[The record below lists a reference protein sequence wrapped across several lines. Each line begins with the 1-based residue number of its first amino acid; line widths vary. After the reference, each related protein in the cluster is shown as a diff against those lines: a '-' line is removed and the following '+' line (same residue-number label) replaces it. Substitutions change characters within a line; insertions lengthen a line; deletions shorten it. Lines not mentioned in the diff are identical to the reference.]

1 MIRFAVNIFGGLHFL
16 KRSRTYICKYGF
28 FWLYVEL
35 FAEYNFCR
43 GADHLSHREFFYVG
57 EDLPEQSIRE
67 NKEFLLNVQKA
78 LLMSLEKRMLIS
90 AVQRERCIDE
100 LEKQNEN
107 KKKTYLRNKFKL

>member
-1 MIRFAVNIFGGLHFL
+1 M
-16 KRSRTYICKYGF
+16 
-28 FWLYVEL
+28 
-35 FAEYNFCR
+35 
-43 GADHLSHREFFYVG
+43 SHREFFYVG

-67 NKEFLLNVQKA
+67 NKEFLLKVQKA

>member
-1 MIRFAVNIFGGLHFL
+1 
-16 KRSRTYICKYGF
+16 
-28 FWLYVEL
+28 
-35 FAEYNFCR
+35 
-43 GADHLSHREFFYVG
+43 LSHREFFYVG

-107 KKKTYLRNKFKL
+107 KKNVFKK